1 MCVSLPLRLVTLYIY
16 AAHRSPRARAP
27 PRARTH
33 TARTHAHSSLHTDTH
48 TARVDTGQCSVQE
61 TYIYESKPT
70 RPREFSIVP
79 RVSPLWGTIYPSD
92 MKVGNLLPACD
103 WNMSSFLYRYNFR
116 FWSFLLRSHWCAGA
130 LAAAPL
136 WALCARVAPALVFCP
151 LPAGFARCA
160 FWGRSR
166 CVPRRIHTYTHTHHT
181 HRSCTGTP
189 DTTPQKRHTLS
200 DSPHVQHAAIKLPRT
215 RRIRRAQCAGARQQ
229 RACADSFIGAGKHAA
244 ASCAARGAES
254 ARAKDPCKSTMH
266 WARMR

>member
-1 MCVSLPLRLVTLYIY
+1 MSLSHYVWLPYIFMP
-16 AAHRSPRARAP
+16 HTGHRARARP
-27 PRARTH
+27 PARAHTPRAHTRTPVSTQTH
-33 TARTHAHSSLHTDTH
+33 T
-48 TARVDTGQCSVQE
+48 
-61 TYIYESKPT
+61 
-70 RPREFSIVP
+70 PREWTQDSAQCRRRIYM
-79 RVSPLWGTIYPSD
+79 RVSPRGHGNFQLFRVLPLWGTIYPSD